1 VAEPQPPGDLPATY
15 VSDLPTEAL
24 PGIVDKPSRVR
35 LFGTKAYF
43 RLWVAQVIA
52 SLGDWIGLVAVIS
65 IAARV
70 GGASPDAAVGLVM
83 SARIIPGFF
92 LASMG
97 GVFVDRWDRKKVMV
111 RCNIGRGLV
120 LATLPFLENV
130 WGLFLVSFVL
140 ELLTLLWSS
149 AKEASVPN
157 LVSTDQLTTANSLS
171 LVAAYGTFPI
181 GAAVFAG
188 LATVADV
195 VGRNVEALD
204 RLSDS
209 KETLA
214 IFANVATFFISAA
227 IISTI
232 ALPRTQRGTHGRID
246 LGRAF
251 HEIHEGWSTIR
262 SSAVVTA
269 VMIGLGTGLMGGGM
283 VVPLGPRFS
292 KQVLQGGEAGF
303 GLLLTAM
310 GMGVAAGVVT
320 VSALQKKLPRE
331 RFFPMTCIGAG
342 VCMIAAASMSSLPP
356 AMLLVA
362 GMGMCAGA
370 GYVVGFT
377 ILHESVEDE
386 MRGRVFAALYTLV
399 RLCLI
404 IALAI
409 APFLSGALDGLSS
422 EFLDRSITVGA
433 FDVSLPGARLTL
445 WLGGAITLLAG
456 VLANRIMRR
465 HLQAVAAHA
474 PYG

>member
-1 VAEPQPPGDLPATY
+1 VAEPQPPADTRAAS
-15 VSDLPTEAL
+15 VSELPTETL
-24 PGIVDKPSRVR
+24 PGVGDKPSRVR
-35 LFGTKAYF
+35 LFGTRSFF
-43 RLWVAQVIA
+43 RLWVAQVVA

-92 LASMG
+92 LAPMG

-120 LATLPFLENV
+120 LATLPFLETV
-130 WGLFLVSFVL
+130 WGLFLVSLVL
-140 ELLTLLWSS
+140 EILTLLWSS

-157 LVSTDQLTTANSLS
+157 LVDTDQLTTANSLS
-171 LVAAYGTFPI
+171 LVAAYGTFPL
-181 GAAVFAG
+181 GSAVFAV
-188 LATVADV
+188 LAKVADV
-195 VGRNVEALD
+195 IGRNVDALD
-204 RLSDS
+204 RLTDS

-214 IFANVATFFISAA
+214 IFANVGTFFISAA
-227 IISTI
+227 LIATL
-232 ALPRTQRGTHGRID
+232 ALPRSQRKTHGRID

-251 HEIHEGWSTIR
+251 HEVKEGWRTIHT
-262 SSAVVTA
+262 SPVVTA

-292 KQVLQGGEAGF
+292 KQVLEAGEAGF

-310 GMGVAAGVVT
+310 GTGVAIGVVT
-320 VSALQKKLPRE
+320 VSALQKRLPRE
-331 RFFPMTCIGAG
+331 RFFPMTALGAG
-342 VCMIAAASMSSLPP
+342 ACMVAGASMSSLAP
-356 AMLLVA
+356 AMLFVA

-377 ILHESVEDE
+377 ILHETVTDE

-404 IALAI
+404 IALAV
-409 APFLSGALDGLSS
+409 APFLSGVLDGLSS
-422 EFLDRSITVGA
+422 KFLDRTIAIGT
-433 FDVSLPGARLTL
+433 FDVSVPGVRLTL
-445 WLGGAITLLAG
+445 WLGGVIILVAGLLAT
-456 VLANRIMRR
+456 RIMRR
-465 HLQAVAAHA
+465 AVRASH
-474 PYG
+474 